1 MDAVMQGKHHALMSS
16 SITSTILHI
25 TENRINRVKS
35 SIRREASVNLRVEAA
50 MAARFV
56 LAIIAAI
63 LLLDV
68 GHSLRTLTSNKANR
82 RVLGTCHRKVCT
94 RMESSRDVSS
104 IEESVP
110 LKERIYLYNTLSKD
124 KQLFT
129 AVDKSKKGVS
139 FYR

>member
-1 MDAVMQGKHHALMSS
+1 
-16 SITSTILHI
+16 
-25 TENRINRVKS
+25 
-35 SIRREASVNLRVEAA
+35 

-56 LAIIAAI
+56 LAIIAAT

-68 GHSLRTLTSNKANR
+68 GHSFRTFTSIKAKVR
-82 RVLGTCHRKVCT
+82 AFGRCHRRECI
-94 RMESSRDVSS
+94 RMESSKDVSS

-129 AVDKSKKGVS
+129 AVDESKKGVS